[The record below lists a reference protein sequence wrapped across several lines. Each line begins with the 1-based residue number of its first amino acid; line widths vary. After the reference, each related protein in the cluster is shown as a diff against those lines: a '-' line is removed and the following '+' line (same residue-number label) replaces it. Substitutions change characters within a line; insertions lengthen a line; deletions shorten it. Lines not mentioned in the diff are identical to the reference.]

1 MEKVGD
7 NCLLQKLNI
16 LYNLYAKE
24 RWDKK
29 SKNSFYK
36 KQKCFCMFL
45 TQSFE
50 SLILQVLH
58 KYQMPIHSILGQ

>member
-24 RWDKK
+24 RRDKK
-29 SKNSFYK
+29 AKIISIKNKSVFA
-36 KQKCFCMFL
+36 CFL
-45 TQSFE
+45 QSFE
-50 SLILQVLH
+50 ILILQVLH